1 MNIRMGKRT
10 LSTMRKIKILTT
22 FFIMVFAL
30 VSGSSCHSNEDEL
43 VVFAAA
49 SLTDVLTE
57 VKEKYEFQNTTKVR
71 YNFGG
76 SQSLAVELSK
86 GSPGHIFISAGNPP
100 MEFLYN
106 EMEPKIS
113 GVTSIATNSLVIVT
127 KTQTVELLDHSA
139 LADLDLIALA
149 DPNLAPAGVYSREF
163 LVSTGLWFSLA
174 DRFIFA
180 ADVRAAL
187 NYVKSGNVDAAIVYM
202 TDGLTEPEL
211 LIWDIVPKDSYSP
224 ISYPAAAIVNGN
236 SHKDANTFVDFL
248 GSPEIVDIF
257 QSYGFR

>member
-1 MNIRMGKRT
+1 MNIRMGKHT
-10 LSTMRKIKILTT
+10 LFTMRKIKILTT

-30 VSGSSCHSNEDEL
+30 VSVSSCHSNEDEL

-86 GSPGHIFISAGNPP
+86 GSPGHIFISAGKPP

-106 EMEPKIS
+106 EMGPKIS

-127 KTQTVELLDHSA
+127 KTQTVELADHSA

-163 LVSTGLWFSLA
+163 LMSTGLWFSLA

-187 NYVKSGNVDAAIVYM
+187 NYVKSGNVDAAIVYT

-224 ISYPAAAIVNGN
+224 ISYPAAVIGDVNR
-236 SHKDANTFVDFL
+236 HKDANTFVEFL